1 MTLSIRKAD
10 DMHLHLR
17 QGKTLKQVL
26 PWTAQQCSRAVVMP
40 NTIPPI
46 TSAKLVEDYRA
57 EITEA
62 DGSFTPLMVF
72 KIMADMD
79 DFRINELKQ
88 SGAVAGKL
96 YPQGSTTNAEDGPS
110 DIEAL
115 YPVFANMEKQQLV
128 LCIHAEDP
136 ASPVLQREQEFLPVV
151 KRIVREFPN
160 LKIVFE
166 HVSSSEAVD
175 FVLNSSDNI
184 AATVTLHHLL
194 FTLDDML
201 GGSLDPHLF
210 CKPLIKE
217 ESHRNAIRQAVF
229 SGNKKFFFGSDSA
242 PHSLEKKLHNGAA
255 GIFSAPVLLPALAM
269 LFEENE
275 KLDLLEAFVSEYGAA
290 FYGLELNEN
299 TVTLEKRLFEVPS
312 LVGEVVPLFTGR
324 NLEWRI
330 KKDS

>member
-1 MTLSIRKAD
+1 MIFTIRKPD

-26 PWTAQQCSRAVVMP
+26 PWTAQQFARALVMP

-46 TSAKLVEDYRA
+46 ATAKLVKDYRD
-57 EITEA
+57 EIVSAAQGFE
-62 DGSFTPLMVF
+62 PLMTF

-79 DFRINELKQ
+79 AARISELKAA
-88 SGAVAGKL
+88 GAIAGKL
-96 YPQGSTTNAEDGPS
+96 YPQGSTTNAEDGPD

-115 YPVFANMEKQQLV
+115 YPVFAEMMKEQLV

-136 ASPVLQREQEFLPVV
+136 ASPVLTREKNFIPQV
-151 KRIVREFPN
+151 KRIVRDFQD

-166 HVSSSEAVD
+166 HVSSADAVA
-175 FVLNSSDNI
+175 FVAGSGVNI

-201 GGSLDPHLF
+201 GGSLNPRLF

-217 ESHRNAIRQAVF
+217 EKDRAAIREAVF
-229 SGNKKFFFGSDSA
+229 SGNRKFFFGSDSA
-242 PHSLEKKLHNGAA
+242 PHSREKKLQAGAA
-255 GIFSAPVLLPALAM
+255 GTFSAPVLLPALAS
-269 LFEENE
+269 LFEEQE
-275 KLDLLEAFVSEYGAA
+275 KLDLLEGFVSEFGAE
-290 FYGLELNEN
+290 FYGLEKNQD
-299 TVTLEKRLFEVPS
+299 TITLEKRFFEVPDT
-312 LVGEVVPLFTGR
+312 VGDIVPLFAGQ

-330 KKDS
+330 QKP